1 MNQLPPGHISLI
13 DDQSKKLLPLFL
25 ITQHNLNKESVMF
38 KHYPLR
44 QHTYFILLKVSLN
57 QEGGS
62 VIPSLL
68 KNGFGSEIEEMLGHV
83 ELFLNMLID
92 TQIQVIRT
100 NYL

>member
-1 MNQLPPGHISLI
+1 MPSLPQRLIAQTIYESNEKVVENMNQLPPGHISLI

-25 ITQHNLNKESVMF
+25 ITQHNLNKESIMF

-68 KNGFGSEIEEMLGHV
+68 K
-83 ELFLNMLID
+83 
-92 TQIQVIRT
+92 
-100 NYL
+100 